1 MRELPEDI
9 VLLIL
14 KSSREG
20 LSREEQVFL
29 REWIQVH
36 PECMEEVDKL
46 KRYAGAGRIIGRFRQ
61 VDTDAAWGQGD
72 RKTTRKSGWGRR
84 RIFVRWLTAAAII
97 VPFVVGM
104 VLFDRLSYKG
114 KNLVVS
120 ELRVEPGSYKAV
132 LKLPGGDQVVL
143 HDKRE
148 QEIVTKQG
156 NVVAKDSI
164 NTLVIQG
171 NVAQVEVSTVQV
183 PQGGEYRVVLSDG
196 TRVWI
201 NSGSELRFPT
211 NFEGE
216 ERVVDL
222 KGEAYFEVTKNV
234 DHPFIVRTEKS
245 AIRVLGT
252 SFNVCSY
259 TDDKFEQTTLVN
271 GAVEVLYRDQLYRL
285 KPGEQ
290 FEMQAGNEC
299 PEVKKVDVKLYMS
312 WQEGIFR
319 FQDMPL
325 DELVLKLQ
333 RWYNVNFFFANES
346 CRKYHFTGAI
356 RKDVD
361 FKEFIDLIELVT
373 KVQFSVKENTII
385 ISEK

>member
-61 VDTDAAWGQGD
+61 VDTDAAWCQVD

-84 RIFVRWLTAAAII
+84 RIFVPWLTAAAII

-132 LKLPGGDQVVL
+132 LKLPGGEQVVL

-171 NVAQVEVSTVQV
+171 NVAQVEVSMVQV
-183 PQGGEYRVVLSDG
+183 PQGGEYRVILSDG

-356 RKDVD
+356 RKDID

>member
-1 MRELPEDI
+1 MNIFDERIVRLIRLYLSGALSEGERQELELWIDQNDGNRRFFEDMKQGNRFAEEFPEFCQIDMERGWVRFEQHIRQERRNSWRRVLKYVAAIVVPVAIGFSIWLLNREEKNSILPISEMIEPGQVKATLELPGGKT
-9 VLLIL
+9 LAL
-14 KSSREG
+14 KDMKQGE
-20 LSREEQVFL
+20 
-29 REWIQVH
+29 I
-36 PECMEEVDKL
+36 EVDKGL
-46 KRYAGAGRIIGRFRQ
+46 KAMQ
-61 VDTDAAWGQGD
+61 TTQG
-72 RKTTRKSGWGRR
+72 
-84 RIFVRWLTAAAII
+84 
-97 VPFVVGM
+97 
-104 VLFDRLSYKG
+104 
-114 KNLVVS
+114 LVYDS
-120 ELRVEPGSYKAV
+120 T
-132 LKLPGGDQVVL
+132 VVL
-143 HDKRE
+143 
-148 QEIVTKQG
+148 
-156 NVVAKDSI
+156 NVEELKF
-164 NTLVIQG
+164 NTLKI
-171 NVAQVEVSTVQV
+171 
-183 PQGGEYRVVLSDG
+183 PRGGEFRLTLADG
-196 TRVWI
+196 TRVI
-201 NSGSELRFPT
+201 LNSATRLKYPVAFGQR
-211 NFEGE
+211 
-216 ERVVDL
+216 ERKVYLD
-222 KGEAYFEVTKNV
+222 GEAYFEVTKNV